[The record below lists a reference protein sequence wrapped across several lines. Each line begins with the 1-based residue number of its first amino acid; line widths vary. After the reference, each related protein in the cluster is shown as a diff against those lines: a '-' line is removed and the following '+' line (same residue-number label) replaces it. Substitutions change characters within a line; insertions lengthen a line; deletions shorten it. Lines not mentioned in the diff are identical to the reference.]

1 MATDD
6 KTRLSYIEGYLSIFL
21 NILLFGLKLWA
32 GIVSKSVAIT
42 ADAWH
47 TLSDSISSIVVIWG
61 TKISRKPAD
70 HDHPFGHGRA
80 ELISAFV
87 IGFLLLFVCYEFVV
101 KSITSLT
108 THSESVFTKWAV
120 IVTVISIV
128 LKEFMA
134 QLAIHWG
141 KKTDSKA
148 LKADGWHHRSDALS
162 SLAILVGI
170 FISRYYWWVDGVLGL
185 VVSGFILYSAYEIIK
200 DTISAIL
207 GESPNEKLITEMIAL
222 GNEAAGLDIRMHHI
236 HIHSYGDHIELT
248 FHIYLP
254 TTYDLKA
261 SHDVCSRVEDAIKDK
276 YGYVSTI
283 HVEPDDL
290 IENN

>member
-1 MATDD
+1 MDK
-6 KTRLSYIEGYLSIFL
+6 KTRLSYLEGYLSICV
-21 NILLFGLKLWA
+21 NIILFALKLWA
-32 GIVSKSVAIT
+32 GIVSRSVAIT

-61 TKISRKPAD
+61 TKISKKPAD

-80 ELISAFV
+80 ELVSAFI

-101 KSITSLT
+101 KSIASLT
-108 THSESVFTKWAV
+108 SHAESVFTKWAV

-128 LKEFMA
+128 VKEIMA
-134 QLAIHWG
+134 QLAIYWG
-141 KKTDSKA
+141 KITDSKA

-162 SLAILVGI
+162 SCAILVGI
-170 FISRYYWWVDGVLGL
+170 FISKYYWWVDGILGL

-207 GESPNEKLITEMIAL
+207 GESPSDDIISELIAL
-222 GNEAAGLDIRMHHI
+222 GNKAAGQDIGMHHI
-236 HIHSYGDHIELT
+236 HIHNYGDHIELT

-254 TTYDLKA
+254 TTYDLKS
-261 SHDVCSRVEDAIKDK
+261 SHDICSKVEDAIKEK
-276 YGYVSTI
+276 YGYISTI
-283 HVEPDDL
+283 HVEPNDL
-290 IENN
+290 IENK